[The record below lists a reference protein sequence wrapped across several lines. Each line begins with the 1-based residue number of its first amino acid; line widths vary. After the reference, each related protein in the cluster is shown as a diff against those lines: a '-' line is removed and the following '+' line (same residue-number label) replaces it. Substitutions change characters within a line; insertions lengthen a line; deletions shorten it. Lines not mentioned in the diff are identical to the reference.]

1 MLRSLRLVNFK
12 NFADEHLWLGPFS
25 VIVGANASGKSN
37 IRDAFRFL
45 HGIGRGYRLAEILGG
60 KYGTGA
66 QLEWAPM
73 RGAMNEIVR
82 FGADAFEIQ
91 VQVRPPQAGVV
102 SYRVSVSRQ
111 AGSDAAFRIA
121 REEMHLGAPQGGEF
135 LYTTNPPS
143 PDPLR
148 ASRETDL
155 LPLRLAKTGSQK
167 KYGTRIEVNPE
178 QPVLPQF
185 IENAKT
191 NRLHRR
197 VASSVMEVFAQMRF
211 LDLVPEQM
219 REASFPGNNVL
230 GDHGENL
237 ATVLREMCRDTAR
250 REVLMEWIRELT
262 PMDVANLEFPSDP
275 ATGKIRLLIRE
286 RNGARVSADSA
297 SDGTLRFLA
306 LLASLLSNT
315 RQAIYVLEE
324 VDNGIHPARLRLLI
338 DLIENRTESQEVQA
352 ITTTHSPTMLSMIG
366 DQAFQTAALVCRLPE
381 APHAVIRQL
390 KDLPNAAKLRE
401 SQTLGSLL
409 ASGWMEDAIA
419 FTEPEEQLASAT
431 A

>member
-1 MLRSLRLVNFK
+1 MIRSLRLVSFK
-12 NFADEHLWLGPFS
+12 NFADERLQLGPFS

-60 KYGTGA
+60 KYGAGA

-82 FGADAFEIQ
+82 FGADGFGME
-91 VQVRPPQAGVV
+91 VEVRLEDGGEATYRAAVSPSGDPQAGFRMTQEELWVGTVV
-102 SYRVSVSRQ
+102 YTTHPDLPDPV
-111 AGSDAAFRIA
+111 ATEAASDRIA
-121 REEMHLGAPQGGEF
+121 V
-135 LYTTNPPS
+135 
-143 PDPLR
+143 
-148 ASRETDL
+148 
-155 LPLRLAKTGSQK
+155 RLAKTGGQR
-167 KYGTRIEVNPE
+167 KYGSRVEMDPGRPI
-178 QPVLPQF
+178 LPQ
-185 IENAKT
+185 IAERARAP
-191 NRLHRR
+191 RLHRYHAGA
-197 VASSVMEVFAQMRF
+197 VLDVFSGMRF
-211 LDLVPEQM
+211 LDLVPERM
-219 REASFPGNNVL
+219 REASFPGNHVL

-237 ATVLREMCRDTAR
+237 ATVLREMCRNESRRDT
-250 REVLMEWIRELT
+250 LTEWIRELT
-262 PMDVANLEFPSDP
+262 PMDVEDLEFPTDP
-275 ATGKIRLLIRE
+275 ATGKIRLVLRE
-286 RNGARVSADSA
+286 RGGRRVSADSA